1 MREKRPAVFLDRDGV
16 LVEERGYVL
25 SVNELNI
32 FPYVEECVRK
42 MKEKNYYAIVITNQS
57 GIARGFFSEQA
68 LEEMN
73 TYLIGKTGVDGIYYC
88 PHHPKGKVQ
97 AYSRLCHCRKPE
109 IGLLEMA
116 CETFSIDLK
125 NSYMVGDRAS
135 DIRTGQNAGIKTV
148 LLESGYGTARL
159 EETVKPDYIF
169 QDLKEFIKIL

>member
-1 MREKRPAVFLDRDGV
+1 
-16 LVEERGYVL
+16 
-25 SVNELNI
+25 
-32 FPYVEECVRK
+32 
-42 MKEKNYYAIVITNQS
+42 
-57 GIARGFFSEQA
+57 
-68 LEEMN
+68 
-73 TYLIGKTGVDGIYYC
+73 
-88 PHHPKGKVQ
+88 
-97 AYSRLCHCRKPE
+97 
-109 IGLLEMA
+109 MA